1 MRNFFAPNIEKR
13 GRVVRGVA
21 ALVLLGVAYLSH
33 TVWLSG
39 ILTGVGMFVLF
50 EALRGWCVLR
60 ACNMKTPF

>member
-1 MRNFFAPNIEKR
+1 MRTFFARNIGPR

-21 ALVLLGVAYLSH
+21 ALVVLGVAYLSH

-39 ILTGVGMFVLF
+39 VLTGVGMFMLF

-60 ACNMKTPF
+60 ACNMKTPL